1 MFMNSVIDLT
11 AYHNEYLGKRH
22 LKDELGVR
30 FPQAHSFLY
39 RRLLRSALFFPP
51 FFQNPLDASGKRS
64 IITSKVNSSKMK

>member
-30 FPQAHSFLY
+30 FPQSHSFLY
-39 RRLLRSALFFPP
+39 RGDVFLFLHGKTLPPRWRLPSP
-51 FFQNPLDASGKRS
+51 F
-64 IITSKVNSSKMK
+64 